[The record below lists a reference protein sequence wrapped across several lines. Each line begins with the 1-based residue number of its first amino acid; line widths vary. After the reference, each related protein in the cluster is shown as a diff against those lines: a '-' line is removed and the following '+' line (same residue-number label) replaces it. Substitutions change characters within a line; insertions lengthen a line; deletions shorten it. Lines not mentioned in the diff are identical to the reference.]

1 MIYVLQVGSGREHDV
16 VMSLVM
22 NEIKAYAPIRE
33 QLERRH
39 GEWHTVRRLIFPG
52 YVFAETA
59 LTDEIYHKLRNTGG
73 VLRILGRPTPLYISE
88 EKRLR
93 PIFEAGVIGIN
104 RGHVRNGVLTI
115 TEGLLKGREAEIVSF
130 SIRQKRCR
138 MVCMING
145 RRHSFTVSTEIEKL

>member
-52 YVFAETA
+52 YVFAETE

-73 VLRILGRPTPLYISE
+73 VLRILGSPTPLYLPE

-104 RGHVRNGVLTI
+104 KGHVINGRLTI
-115 TEGLLKGREAEIVSF
+115 TEGLLKGREPEIVSY

-138 MVCMING
+138 LCCDIGG
-145 RRHSFTVSTEIEKL
+145 RQHCFTVSAEIEKL